1 MFARKVIGQLAESY
15 PTPRQKEEVP
25 LWLYIASEISLKLH
39 GSQSHFSYPYVICC
53 GGLMEALGPKA
64 GHKSVHPETGDMT
77 LWCEGF
83 SRKNHYGR
91 GTPCDQDF
99 LRKLA
104 SDTRPELLAAWFN
117 QEAPQCLRRLR
128 MFDEEGIFIGDG
140 SYLFVP
146 DNEAYENSDV
156 LLFDDH
162 NHPVDPQKVDLTDR
176 RCHWERCYK
185 MVSII
190 HTNRSQ
196 DYFLY
201 VGLKLLPGRASESP
215 ALYELAGEFVQAV
228 GRGVMKTLILDR
240 GFIDGLEIGKCK
252 QEHKV
257 EVMIPLR
264 KNMDLYQDVLCL
276 ARARDF
282 AWQPFDPRPP

>member
-1 MFARKVIGQLAESY
+1 MDLIVFEQDRPFIVKALASGDFDYIEAANEVAEAGFFRGMFARKVIGQLAESY

-39 GSQSHFSYPYVICC
+39 GAQSHFSYPYVICC

-128 MFDEEGIFIGDG
+128 RFCSSTITIIRWI
-140 SYLFVP
+140 
-146 DNEAYENSDV
+146 
-156 LLFDDH
+156 
-162 NHPVDPQKVDLTDR
+162 R
-176 RCHWERCYK
+176 RKW
-185 MVSII
+185 I
-190 HTNRSQ
+190 
-196 DYFLY
+196 
-201 VGLKLLPGRASESP
+201 
-215 ALYELAGEFVQAV
+215 
-228 GRGVMKTLILDR
+228 
-240 GFIDGLEIGKCK
+240 
-252 QEHKV
+252 
-257 EVMIPLR
+257 
-264 KNMDLYQDVLCL
+264 
-276 ARARDF
+276 
-282 AWQPFDPRPP
+282 

>member
-1 MFARKVIGQLAESY
+1 MPEAAAE
-15 PTPRQKEEVP
+15 
-25 LWLYIASEISLKLH
+25 
-39 GSQSHFSYPYVICC
+39 
-53 GGLMEALGPKA
+53 
-64 GHKSVHPETGDMT
+64 
-77 LWCEGF
+77 
-83 SRKNHYGR
+83 
-91 GTPCDQDF
+91 
-99 LRKLA
+99 
-104 SDTRPELLAAWFN
+104 
-117 QEAPQCLRRLR
+117 
-128 MFDEEGIFIGDG
+128 
-140 SYLFVP
+140 
-146 DNEAYENSDV
+146 V